1 MKKLL
6 YLILSILFTI
16 PIFAGDSGRISWIRA
31 EYNCIENGIKYNEFY
46 KKTKA
51 SEGEGYG
58 SEATIYVDENGRV
71 RKYYLGKGSDDSAMT
86 AEYYYD
92 KRGRMFF
99 SLLHYGSVSGIHRDI
114 RSYYSGDGTLIK
126 RLLDA
131 NTDLQISYYYRIR
144 NPKRHFRHYNP
155 D

>member
-1 MKKLL
+1 MVKKFWL
-6 YLILSILFTI
+6 YIAVILVVPLF
-16 PIFAGDSGRISWIRA
+16 AKDGRVKWIRA
-31 EYNCIENGIKYNEFY
+31 EYNRIENGIKHNLFY

-58 SEATIYVDENGRV
+58 SEATIYIDDYGRV
-71 RKYYLGKGSDDSAMT
+71 RKYYLGQGSEDSAMT

-99 SLLHYGSVSGIHRDI
+99 SLLHYGNVGGLHRDI
-114 RSYYSGDGTLIK
+114 RSYYSSNGKLIR

-131 NTDLQISYYYRIR
+131 NTDLQISYYYKIK
-144 NPKRHFRHYNP
+144 NPKRHFRNFKAE
-155 D
+155 